1 MMRKPMAPRRGQ
13 GCATCAFIT
22 GDNKNGSGQMNNFK
36 IVVASMGGVAILS
49 LAQFACAADV
59 RGQAGSNALT
69 VTVPSGAMSGMD
81 GSNGFDTVLAG
92 TPTVTVSS
100 GAMSGMDGSN
110 GFDTVL
116 EAQAPTTKNPRDAQY
131 KLALAEC
138 AAMVSTQQSACRTSA
153 QSAYDSNK
161 SAPRL

>member
-1 MMRKPMAPRRGQ
+1 MKQSTPLVAIV
-13 GCATCAFIT
+13 CAT
-22 GDNKNGSGQMNNFK
+22 
-36 IVVASMGGVAILS
+36 VILS
-49 LAQFACAADV
+49 FGQFGFAADV
-59 RGQAGSNALT
+59 RGQGNNSTPTAL
-69 VTVPSGAMSGMD
+69 VPSGAMSGMD
-81 GSNGFDTVLAG
+81 GSNGFDTVLASA
-92 TPTVTVSS
+92 PTVKVPS

-116 EAQAPTTKNPRDAQY
+116 ASAPTVNVPSGAMSGMDGSNGFDTVVQAQAPAPKNPRDAQF

-138 AAMVSTQQSACRTSA
+138 AAMVSMQQSACRTSA